1 MDYAKDYTNFNV
13 RLDNDLR
20 GRAYPVLE
28 QYGLTPSQAVRMF
41 FNQIAQTGKIPL
53 SFDWA
58 DTTIHKL
65 SENGERL
72 LRESIADFENGDYTT
87 YENLDELNQAMAE
100 IARG

>member
-1 MDYAKDYTNFNV
+1 MDYTNFNM
-13 RLDNDLR
+13 RLDNNLR

-41 FNQIAQTGKIPL
+41 LNQIAQTGKVPL

-58 DTTIHKL
+58 DNQVLTPKAVAQLRQT
-65 SENGERL
+65 EQEFANGE
-72 LRESIADFENGDYTT
+72 FERFEG
-87 YENLDELNQAMAE
+87 LDELNQAMAE

>member
-1 MDYAKDYTNFNV
+1 MSYTNFNM

-41 FNQIAQTGKIPL
+41 FNQIAQTGKVPL
-53 SFDWA
+53 SFDWG
-58 DTTIHKL
+58 DNTPHQL

-72 LRESIADFENGDYTT
+72 LQESIGDIKNGRYTIHSADEMINDLGQ
-87 YENLDELNQAMAE
+87 L
-100 IARG
+100 ARG

>member
-1 MDYAKDYTNFNV
+1 MDYTNFNM
-13 RLDNDLR
+13 RLDNNLR

-41 FNQIAQTGKIPL
+41 FNQIAQTGKVPL

-58 DTTIHKL
+58 DNQVWSPKAVAQLRQT
-65 SENGERL
+65 EQEFANGE
-72 LRESIADFENGDYTT
+72 FERFEG
-87 YENLDELNQAMAE
+87 LDELNQAMAE

>member
-1 MDYAKDYTNFNV
+1 MDDTNFNM
-13 RLDNDLR
+13 RLDNNLR
-20 GRAYPVLE
+20 GRAYPILE

-41 FNQIAQTGKIPL
+41 FNQIAQTGKVPL

-58 DTTIHKL
+58 DTSHKL

-72 LRESIADFENGDYTT
+72 LRESIADFESGNYTSH
-87 YENLDELNQAMAE
+87 ENLDDLNQAMAE

>member
-1 MDYAKDYTNFNV
+1 MDYTNFNM
-13 RLDNDLR
+13 RLDNNLR

-41 FNQIAQTGKIPL
+41 FNQIAQTGKVPL

-58 DTTIHKL
+58 DNQVLTPKAVAQLRQT
-65 SENGERL
+65 EQEFANGE
-72 LRESIADFENGDYTT
+72 FERFED
-87 YENLDELNQAMAE
+87 LDELNQAMAE

>member
-1 MDYAKDYTNFNV
+1 MGYTNFNM
-13 RLDNDLR
+13 RLDNNLR

-41 FNQIAQTGKIPL
+41 FNQIAQTGKVPL

-58 DTTIHKL
+58 DNQVLTPKAVARLRQT
-65 SENGERL
+65 EQEFANGE
-72 LRESIADFENGDYTT
+72 FERFEG
-87 YENLDELNQAMAE
+87 LDELNQAMAE